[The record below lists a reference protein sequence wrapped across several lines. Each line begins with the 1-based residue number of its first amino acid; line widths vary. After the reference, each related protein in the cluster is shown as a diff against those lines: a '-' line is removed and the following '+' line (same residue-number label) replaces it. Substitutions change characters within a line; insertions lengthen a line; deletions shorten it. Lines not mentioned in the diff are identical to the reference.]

1 MRMSFVKISIRST
14 PFTFFI
20 HILNMYWIAFLAISF
35 TGLAHPDVQRSREPQ
50 SEIHTDPCDDIPS
63 LNNQIVTYVRDH
75 LNRKV
80 GRGECWD
87 LAADVLN
94 TYHATWNGRYE
105 FGDRVDY
112 KNECVY
118 PGDIIQFENVI
129 VESHSGNSYLTESM
143 SHHTAIIY
151 AVSAPGQFTLAHQ
164 NYGKGPKKV
173 GLTPLNIEN
182 ITRGRITIYRPRN

>member
-1 MRMSFVKISIRST
+1 MQVCSVNVGKHST
-14 PFTFFI
+14 SLTFLN

-35 TGLAHPDVQRSREPQ
+35 TGLAHSNVHRSWEPQ
-50 SEIHTDPCDDIPS
+50 SEIYTDPCDDIPS
-63 LNNQIVTYVRDH
+63 LNTQIVTYVRDH

-87 LAADVLN
+87 LAADALN
-94 TYHATWNGRYE
+94 THHAVWNGRYE
-105 FGDRVDY
+105 FGSQVDY

-173 GLTPLNIEN
+173 GLTLLNIQN
-182 ITRGRITIYRPRN
+182 ITRGKITIYRPRV

>member
-1 MRMSFVKISIRST
+1 MQVCSVNVGIHST
-14 PFTFFI
+14 SLTFLN

-35 TGLAHPDVQRSREPQ
+35 TGLAHSNVHRSWEPQ
-50 SEIHTDPCDDIPS
+50 SEIYTDPCDDIPS
-63 LNNQIVTYVRDH
+63 LNTQIVTYVRDH

-87 LAADVLN
+87 LAADALN
-94 TYHATWNGRYE
+94 THHAVWNGRYE
-105 FGDRVDY
+105 FGSQVDY

-173 GLTPLNIEN
+173 GLTLLNIQN
-182 ITRGRITIYRPRN
+182 ITRGKITIYRPRV